1 MANKKTILAVD
12 DSAQSLELI
21 RSALGGEF
29 SVRLAKSASLA
40 MSALE
45 RAKIDLILLDIE
57 MPGITG
63 FDIMDLL
70 EKNPALASVP
80 VMFVTSRATEAF
92 VVEAARRGAKDYIVK
107 PYDPELL
114 RGKARR
120 ILGEAGGA

>member
-12 DSAQSLELI
+12 DSPQSLEMI
-21 RSALGGEF
+21 HSALGGEF

-45 RAKIDLILLDIE
+45 RAKADLILMDIE

-63 FDIMDLL
+63 FDVVDLI
-70 EKNPALASVP
+70 EKNPAVAGVP
-80 VMFVTSRATEAF
+80 VIFVTSHATEAF
-92 VVEAARRGAKDYIVK
+92 VAEAVRRGAKDYIVK

-114 RGKARR
+114 RGKVRR
-120 ILGEAGGA
+120 ALGVAGG